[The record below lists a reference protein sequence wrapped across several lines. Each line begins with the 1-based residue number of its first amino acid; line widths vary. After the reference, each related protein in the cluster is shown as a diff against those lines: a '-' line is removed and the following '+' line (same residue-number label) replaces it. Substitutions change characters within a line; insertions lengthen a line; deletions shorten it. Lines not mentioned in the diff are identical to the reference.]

1 VPATLSPAEIASALE
16 LRDLTDP
23 AAGPHA
29 MQLLPNE
36 AVGAL
41 TARWRCTV
49 RVHRPGPVVA
59 VEDNYDRLGF
69 SPSAVTRDS
78 RYTRYLSE
86 TVMLRAHT
94 TAGIPPALRAM
105 AAEHSPP
112 GDVLLVL
119 PGLVYRRDV
128 IDRIHVGAPHQLDLW
143 RIVRGRRMTDAD
155 LDEMVTAVA
164 EAVAPGAQLR
174 MQPRQH
180 PYTEHGRQVDA
191 ETPDGWVEIAEC
203 GLAAPGVLAAA
214 GLHPDEW
221 SGLALGM
228 GLDRALMLRKGIPDI
243 RLLRAEDPR
252 IAGQMRDLAPW
263 RTVSM
268 LPSARRDLSIVAA
281 AGTDDELLGD
291 RARAALGPDADL
303 LESLTVLARTPHER
317 LPAPARARLGTRPGQ
332 DNLLLRMVLRPL
344 DRTLTDAEANAVRDR
359 AYAALHE
366 GPHHEWASQPAQ
378 AAS

>member
-1 VPATLSPAEIASALE
+1 VPTTLSPTEIAAALE

-29 MQLLPNE
+29 MQLLLNE

-41 TARWRCTV
+41 AAHWGCTV
-49 RVHRPGPVVA
+49 RVHRPSPVVA

-94 TAGIPPALRAM
+94 SAGIPPTLRAM
-105 AAEHSPP
+105 AAEPSPP

-128 IDRIHVGAPHQLDLW
+128 IDRLHVGAPHQLDLW

-164 EAVAPGAQLR
+164 EAVAPGARLR

-214 GLHPDEW
+214 GLSADEW

-268 LPSARRDLSIVAA
+268 LPPARRDLSIVVRP
-281 AGTDDELLGD
+281 GTDDELLGD

-332 DNLLLRMVLRPL
+332 DNLLLRMILRPL

-359 AYAALHE
+359 VYAALHE
-366 GPHHEWASQPAQ
+366 GPHHEWAGQPAQ

>member
-1 VPATLSPAEIASALE
+1 VPTTVSPAEIAAALE

-29 MQLLPNE
+29 MQLLLNE
-36 AVGAL
+36 AVSAL
-41 TARWRCTV
+41 AARWGCTV

-94 TAGIPPALRAM
+94 TAGIPPVLRAM

-143 RIVRGRRMTDAD
+143 RIVRGRRMTDAY

-164 EAVAPGAQLR
+164 EAIAPGARLR

-214 GLHPDEW
+214 GLRPDAW

-268 LPSARRDLSIVAA
+268 LPPARRDLSIVAA

-332 DNLLLRMVLRPL
+332 DNLLLRMILRPL

-359 AYAALHE
+359 VYAALHE
-366 GPHHEWASQPAQ
+366 GPHHEWAGQPPQ
-378 AAS
+378 SAS

>member
-1 VPATLSPAEIASALE
+1 VPTTLSPAEIAAALE

-29 MQLLPNE
+29 MKLLLNE

-41 TARWRCTV
+41 ADRWGCTV
-49 RVHRPGPVVA
+49 RVHRPGPVVT
-59 VEDNYDRLGF
+59 VEDNYDRLGY
-69 SPSAVTRDS
+69 SPSAVARDS

-128 IDRIHVGAPHQLDLW
+128 IDRIHVGTPHQLDLW
-143 RIVRGRRMTDAD
+143 RIVRGRRMSDAD

-180 PYTEHGRQVDA
+180 PYTERGRQIDA
-191 ETPDGWVEIAEC
+191 ETADGWVEIAEC

-214 GLHPDEW
+214 GLCPDAW

-268 LPSARRDLSIVAA
+268 LPPARRDLSIVTA

-332 DNLLLRMVLRPL
+332 DNLLLRMILRPL
-344 DRTLTDAEANAVRDR
+344 DRTLTDAEANVVRDR
-359 AYAALHE
+359 VYAALHE